1 MPPAFRIY
9 VPQPVVSAFQD
20 PHTYVTL
27 GCDSAYGS
35 PTRYIFQDNYTI
47 DFHNIS
53 DVLHFLSVYCNISLA
68 VVAGDY
74 NDLNSTYEYIDGVC
88 NITLLP

>member
-1 MPPAFRIY
+1 ML
-9 VPQPVVSAFQD
+9 AFQD
-20 PHTYVTL
+20 PNTYVVL

-35 PTRYIFQDNYTI
+35 PTRYIFQEDNTI
-47 DFHNIS
+47 EFDSIS
-53 DVLHFLSVYCNISLA
+53 DVLPFLSLYCNITLA

-74 NDLNSTYEYIDGVC
+74 NDLKSTHEYVDGVC